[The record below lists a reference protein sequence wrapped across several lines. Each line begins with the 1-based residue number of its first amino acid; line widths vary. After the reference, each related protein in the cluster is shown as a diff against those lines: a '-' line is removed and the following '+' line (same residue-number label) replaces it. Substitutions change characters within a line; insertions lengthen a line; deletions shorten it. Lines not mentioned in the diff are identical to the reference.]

1 MSAITSRSQGPPQW
15 THDIGERTR
24 RRIIWRLMPFL
35 FVLYVFNYMNRINV
49 GYAALQMTGDLGF
62 SNTVFGL
69 GAGIFFIGYFLL
81 QIPSTL
87 LTELWSARNFITIS
101 LIVWGALAA
110 LCGLINSAEQFYW
123 VRFFLGIAQA
133 GFFPGVL
140 VYLTHWFRYEDRAK
154 AVAMFMMAIPTSNMV
169 GAAIAAALIRIEWLG
184 WNGWRWLLILEGL
197 PTVVLGVVA
206 FFYLSDRPSDA
217 RWLPD
222 DERRW
227 LTSELEGEK
236 ERKKHAK
243 KLTTLQALR
252 HPQVILL
259 ALACFCY
266 ITNSV
271 GLGSWLPKIVQRIS
285 GLSTT
290 QVILISGIPWL
301 CAIPMMLVTAWH
313 SDKTRERRWHAAI
326 PLFLVGLALSLS
338 IAAGNNIVL
347 AIAAFSMATMALYS
361 FPSPFWALPTIFL
374 SGPAAAASIALIN
387 ATGNLGGFAGPY
399 LIGYLADLTGGYT
412 AGLLYLVACGLTGS
426 ALILSLRVARPDAD
440 LSQMTEE
447 PRRIAVA
454 PGGLR

>member
-1 MSAITSRSQGPPQW
+1 MTAATDLPANWPQ
-15 THDIGERTR
+15 HGVGERAR

-35 FVLYVFNYMNRINV
+35 FMLYVFNYMNRINV
-49 GYAALQMTGDLGF
+49 GFAALQMTGDLGF

-69 GAGIFFIGYFLL
+69 GSGIFFIGYFLL

-87 LTELWSARNFITIS
+87 LTELWSARNFITLS
-101 LIVWGALAA
+101 LIAWGTLAA
-110 LCGLINSAEQFYW
+110 LCGLINTAEQFYW

-154 AVAMFMMAIPTSNMV
+154 AVAMLMMAIPTSNMV

-184 WNGWRWLLILEGL
+184 WNGWRWLLILEGVPAVL
-197 PTVVLGVVA
+197 LGVVA
-206 FFYLSDRPSDA
+206 FFYLTDRPSDA
-217 RWLPD
+217 RWLPA
-222 DERRW
+222 DERQW
-227 LTSELEGEK
+227 LSAELERERD
-236 ERKKHAK
+236 RKKHAK

-301 CAIPMMLVTAWH
+301 CAVPMMLITAWH

-374 SGPAAAASIALIN
+374 TGPAAAASIALIN

-412 AGLLYLVACGLTGS
+412 AGLLYLVACGLAGS
-426 ALILSLRVARPDAD
+426 ALVLSLRVARPDAD
-440 LSQMTEE
+440 LSQMGQE
-447 PRRIAVA
+447 PRPIVVA
-454 PGGLR
+454 PVPR

>member
-1 MSAITSRSQGPPQW
+1 M
-15 THDIGERTR
+15 THDEIGERAR
-24 RRIIWRLMPFL
+24 RRIIRRLMPFL
-35 FVLYVFNYMNRINV
+35 FVLYVFNYMNRVNV
-49 GYAALQMTGDLGF
+49 GYAALQMTGDLGC
-62 SNTVFGL
+62 SNTVFGF

-87 LTELWSARNFITIS
+87 LTELWSARSFITLS
-101 LIVWGALAA
+101 LVVWGALAA
-110 LCGLINSAEQFYW
+110 LCGLIDTATEFYW

-154 AVAMFMMAIPTSNMV
+154 AVAMLMSAIPASNMV
-169 GAAIAAALIRIEWLG
+169 GAAIAAPLMRIDWLG

-197 PTVVLGVVA
+197 PTVVFGA
-206 FFYLSDRPSDA
+206 IAYFYLTDRPVDA
-217 RWLPD
+217 RWHAQDEREWID
-222 DERRW
+222 DELRR
-227 LTSELEGEK
+227 EQ
-236 ERKKHAK
+236 ERKARAK
-243 KLTTLQALR
+243 KLSTLEALR
-252 HPQVILL
+252 HPQVIIL
-259 ALACFCY
+259 ALCCFCY

-271 GLGSWLPKIVQRIS
+271 GLSSWLPQIVRRIS

-301 CAIPMMLVTAWH
+301 AAIPMMLVTAWH

-338 IAAGNNIVL
+338 IAAGNHLVL

-412 AGLLYLVACGLTGS
+412 AGLLYLVFCGLAGS
-426 ALILSLRVARPDAD
+426 ALILSLKVARRDAD
-440 LSQMTEE
+440 WMKKVEE
-447 PRRIAVA
+447 PPRIAVA
-454 PGGLR
+454 PGVGR

>member
-1 MSAITSRSQGPPQW
+1 MESR
-15 THDIGERTR
+15 DIAERTR
-24 RRIIWRLMPFL
+24 SRITRRLMPFL
-35 FVLYVFNYMNRINV
+35 FVLYVFNYMNRVNV
-49 GYAALQMTGDLGF
+49 GYAALQMRADLGF
-62 SNTVFGL
+62 SNTVFGF

-87 LTELWSARNFITIS
+87 LTELWSARNFITLS
-101 LIVWGALAA
+101 LILWGALAA
-110 LCGLINSAEQFYW
+110 LTGLIDTAGQFYW
-123 VRFFLGIAQA
+123 VRFLLGIAQA
-133 GFFPGVL
+133 GFFPGII
-140 VYLTHWFRYEDRAK
+140 VYLTHWFRYQDRAK

-169 GAAIAAALIRIEWLG
+169 GAAVAAALMRIDWLG

-197 PTVVLGVVA
+197 PTLVLGVVA
-206 FFYLSDRPSDA
+206 FFYLTDRPEDA
-217 RWLPD
+217 RWLAD

-227 LTSELEGEK
+227 IADELER
-236 ERKKHAK
+236 ERENKKHVK
-243 KLTTLQALR
+243 KLSTLEALR
-252 HPQVILL
+252 HPQVIIL

-271 GLGSWLPKIVQRIS
+271 GLSAWLPTIVRRIS

-301 CAIPMMLVTAWH
+301 AAIPMMFITAWH

-326 PLFLVGLALSLS
+326 PLFVVGLALSLS
-338 IAAGNNIVL
+338 IAAGNHLVL
-347 AIAAFSMATMALYS
+347 AIAAFSAATMALYS

-412 AGLLYLVACGLTGS
+412 AGILYLVACGLIGS
-426 ALILSLRVARPDAD
+426 VLVLSLRIVSRDA
-440 LSQMTEE
+440 
-447 PRRIAVA
+447 A
-454 PGGLR
+454 LRKEADEAKAAAG

>member
-1 MSAITSRSQGPPQW
+1 MNAEIR
-15 THDIGERTR
+15 DDVGERAR
-24 RRIIWRLMPFL
+24 RRIIRRLMPFL
-35 FVLYVFNYMNRINV
+35 FVLYVFNYMNRVNV
-49 GYAALQMTGDLGF
+49 GYAALQMRGDLGF
-62 SNTVFGL
+62 SNTVFGF

-87 LTELWSARNFITIS
+87 LTELWSARNFITLS
-101 LIVWGALAA
+101 VIVWGALAA
-110 LCGLINSAEQFYW
+110 LCGLIDTADEFYW

-154 AVAMFMMAIPTSNMV
+154 AVAMFMMAIPTSNMA
-169 GAAIAAALIRIEWLG
+169 GAAIAAALMRIDWLG

-197 PTVVLGVVA
+197 PTVVFGVVA
-206 FFYLSDRPSDA
+206 FFYLTDRPSDA

-222 DERRW
+222 AERQW
-227 LTSELEGEK
+227 ITGELEREK
-236 ERKKHAK
+236 ERKKAAK
-243 KLTTLQALR
+243 KLSTLEALR
-252 HPQVILL
+252 HPQVIIL

-271 GLGSWLPKIVQRIS
+271 GLSSWLPTIVRRIS

-301 CAIPMMLVTAWH
+301 VAIPMMLITAWH

-326 PLFLVGLALSLS
+326 PLLIVGIALSLS
-338 IAAGNNIVL
+338 IAAGNHLVL
-347 AIAAFSMATMALYS
+347 AIAAFSMAAMALYS

-399 LIGYLADLTGGYT
+399 LIGYLADRTGGYT
-412 AGLLYLVACGLTGS
+412 AGLMYLVMCGLIGS
-426 ALILSLRVARPDAD
+426 ALVLALRIARPAGEMPVNN
-440 LSQMTEE
+440 QE
-447 PRRIAVA
+447 PQPVAVT
-454 PGGLR
+454 R

>member
-1 MSAITSRSQGPPQW
+1 MESRDIAERTSRR
-15 THDIGERTR
+15 ITR
-24 RRIIWRLMPFL
+24 RLMPFL
-35 FVLYVFNYMNRINV
+35 FVLYVFNYMNRVNV
-49 GYAALQMTGDLGF
+49 GYAALQMRADLGF
-62 SNTVFGL
+62 SNTVFGF

-87 LTELWSARNFITIS
+87 LTELWSARNFITLS
-101 LIVWGALAA
+101 LILWGALAA
-110 LCGLINSAEQFYW
+110 LTGLIDTAGQFYW
-123 VRFFLGIAQA
+123 VRFLLGIAQA
-133 GFFPGVL
+133 GFFPGII
-140 VYLTHWFRYEDRAK
+140 VYLTHWFRYQDRAK

-169 GAAIAAALIRIEWLG
+169 GAAVAAALMRIDWLG

-197 PTVVLGVVA
+197 PTLLLGVVA
-206 FFYLSDRPSDA
+206 FFYLTDRPEDA
-217 RWLPD
+217 RWLAD

-227 LTSELEGEK
+227 IADELER
-236 ERKKHAK
+236 ERENKKHVK
-243 KLTTLQALR
+243 KLSTLEALR
-252 HPQVILL
+252 HPQVIIL

-271 GLGSWLPKIVQRIS
+271 GLSSWLPTIVRRIS

-301 CAIPMMLVTAWH
+301 AAIPMMFITAWH

-326 PLFLVGLALSLS
+326 PLFVVGLALSLS
-338 IAAGNNIVL
+338 IAAGNHLVL
-347 AIAAFSMATMALYS
+347 AIAAFSAATMALYS

-412 AGLLYLVACGLTGS
+412 AGILYLVACGLIGS
-426 ALILSLRVARPDAD
+426 VLVLSLRIVSRDAALRKEADEAKAAAATRPF
-440 LSQMTEE
+440 
-447 PRRIAVA
+447 
-454 PGGLR
+454 